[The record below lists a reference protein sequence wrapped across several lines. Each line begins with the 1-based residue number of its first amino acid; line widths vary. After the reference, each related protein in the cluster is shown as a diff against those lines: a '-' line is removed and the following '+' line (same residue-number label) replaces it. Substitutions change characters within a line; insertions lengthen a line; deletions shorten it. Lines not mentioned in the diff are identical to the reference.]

1 MKKVFCLR
9 EKTSCFSTRNY
20 GFFPLRGAKIAFLL
34 ALSLSVF
41 SSCRSVHFNET
52 TEVGPGRLT
61 NGARNINDEIAA
73 DKREETRYAIEEEL
87 KEVDIEQTIIY
98 VDRPVYTND
107 VETTSG
113 KTAIDI
119 QSQVMESLKDAKH
132 IPITYT
138 NGIMY
143 YSWDDSFIYEIHTQP
158 LRITDVELQP
168 GEEVLEMPILS
179 ETTTW
184 EIAAGVSKKNG
195 LDVQHFFIKP
205 SKAELSSSF
214 VIITNKRVYHLLM
227 KSFNPPTG
235 KNPELYMS
243 VVRWR
248 YPADAPFNIKQSE
261 TGYSGGVSGALG
273 ANGVNTLSSGAVSVD
288 PRFLSFDY
296 KMNYSIFKKP
306 LWLPRRVYD
315 DGRKTYVLMD
325 EKVLHSSSPV
335 LFNKNNERINYRVQE
350 NLIIIDELIEKVT
363 LRIGNEKVSIQK
375 KNGYF
380 DSRGGS

>member
-1 MKKVFCLR
+1 MKKILIVILA
-9 EKTSCFSTRNY
+9 S
-20 GFFPLRGAKIAFLL
+20 FFFAG
-34 ALSLSVF
+34 
-41 SSCRSVHFNET
+41 CQTVHFDGAAEAS
-52 TEVGPGRLT
+52 PGRITENAKNLKE
-61 NGARNINDEIAA
+61 EIKAEKEA
-73 DKREETRYAIEEEL
+73 EIQYAIEEEL
-87 KEVDIEQTIIY
+87 KEVDFEQTVIY

-107 VETTSG
+107 IEKTSG

-119 QSQVMESLKDAKH
+119 QSQVKESLKDAKH

-158 LRITDVELQP
+158 FRITDIELQP

-184 EIAAGVSKKNG
+184 EVAAGVSKKNS
-195 LDVQHFFIKP
+195 LDVQHFFMKP
-205 SKAELSSSF
+205 SKADLSTSF
-214 VIITNKRVYHLLM
+214 VIITNKRVYHLLL
-227 KSFNPPTG
+227 KSFAPPTG

-261 TGYSGGVSGALG
+261 SGYSGGISGSLNGVSGGTPVNALVQG
-273 ANGVNTLSSGAVSVD
+273 SLTVD

-296 KMNYSIFKKP
+296 KMSYSIFKKP
-306 LWLPRRVYD
+306 LWLPSRIYD
-315 DGRKTYVLMD
+315 DGRKTYIAMD
-325 EKVLHSSSPV
+325 IKVLHSSSPV

-350 NLIIIDELIEKVT
+350 NLIIIDGLIEKVT
-363 LRIGNEKVSIQK
+363 LKIGNEKVVIQK
-375 KNGYF
+375 KKSYF
-380 DSRGGS
+380 DSGEGA